1 MLYSLSM
8 MHSINTMH
16 SLKCNGT
23 SQNVS
28 RSMKCVFN
36 YLVMT
41 MKPRKWR
48 IFPGLFMSPQEI
60 LSFLVAS
67 ARLPGGRI
75 LPLET
80 VLRQVKFK
88 PLPMVLRSRRR
99 IFLLSSKLLSPSG
112 QHHVHHKR
120 RMGFL

>member
-1 MLYSLSM
+1 M

-48 IFPGLFMSPQEI
+48 IFPGLFMSPREI

-88 PLPMVLRSRRR
+88 PFPTLPRSRRR
-99 IFLLSSKLLSPSG
+99 MFLLSSKLLSPSG
-112 QHHVHHKR
+112 QHHVCHKR

>member
-1 MLYSLSM
+1 M
-8 MHSINTMH
+8 MHSINRMR
-16 SLKCNGT
+16 SLKCNGI

-28 RSMKCVFN
+28 RSKKCVFN

-48 IFPGLFMSPQEI
+48 VFPGLFMSPQEI

-67 ARLPGGRI
+67 ARLPGGWI

-88 PLPMVLRSRRR
+88 HFLSVPRSRRR
-99 IFLLSSKLLSPSG
+99 ILLLSSTLLSPSG
-112 QHHVHHKR
+112 KHHVCHKR
-120 RMGFL
+120 RTGFL